1 MNPKALAEAEEAAAQ
16 LPNIRSFLVVWKGD
30 VVSENT
36 YGGTTAETLHD
47 LRSVTKSIISALV
60 GIAIDRG
67 IIRAVDDCVLDYL
80 PELRSRADDERK
92 AQITIEHLLTM
103 TSGFRSAE
111 TWEWYFSDAPHAI
124 LDAWDRPMAANPGDT
139 YAYESASMEL
149 LSVALARAADQDTKS
164 FAVENLLAPL
174 GITGFQ
180 WEQDPAGY
188 HRGAYGLRMRASDLA
203 RIGQLYLQ
211 EGHWK
216 DRQILSREWI
226 DQSFAQQVR
235 VNDRVSYGHLWRSRQ
250 VGSVRTFYG
259 LGFGGQYLIVVP
271 ELRLVVVATQD
282 WRVSDEQA
290 NRQKFAFTDRIFDPM
305 AKGWNAPRQTNEGGS
320 R

>member
-180 WEQDPAGY
+180 WEQDPAGKSYALLLAAQGYRCDAKAGMLGFDPKVTPQY
-188 HRGAYGLRMRASDLA
+188 HRSFFCTKSAWGT
-203 RIGQLYLQ
+203 
-211 EGHWK
+211 
-216 DRQILSREWI
+216 
-226 DQSFAQQVR
+226 FAQQRRDKAQANTLSVKYG
-235 VNDRVSYGHLWRSRQ
+235 NLSLKELQLALPQADLKPELLVSIRLESVSAKLLIDGSRARI
-250 VGSVRTFYG
+250 VFPKPMALAAGD
-259 LGFGGQYLIVVP
+259 YLI
-271 ELRLVVVATQD
+271 AQFS
-282 WRVSDEQA
+282 W
-290 NRQKFAFTDRIFDPM
+290 
-305 AKGWNAPRQTNEGGS
+305 
-320 R
+320 